1 MIFHTQVARRNGA
14 LFENPTNLVYCQV
27 LEAADLIKV
36 NIKTLKDSNVCLLVC
51 VPSQF
56 PIICRCRNCCHKIR
70 KLMVRNLT
78 DFAADAA
85 HK

>member
-1 MIFHTQVARRNGA
+1 MIILTKVARRNGA

-51 VPSQF
+51 ISSQF
-56 PIICRCRNCCHKIR
+56 PIICRCRNCCHKTL
-70 KLMVRNLT
+70 KLKVRNLT
-78 DFAADAA
+78 DFTADAA